1 MKNRIKY
8 LAFGLLTT
16 ILLNAGIA
24 SAETTPF
31 KLEAFGMDTIAG
43 FEAQIYSSKT
53 FANKNV
59 IFTIVKPG
67 GTELNIPVL
76 SNNNGIAEFNLYD
89 YHTKEA
95 GEYKVAAHLENSV
108 NGNFNTFTVFPDNIS
123 SENSKIE
130 PSKLVAKANGTD
142 KVYVTVT
149 LRDKHNNAI
158 KGHEVAVISSRAEDQ
173 VVKISQKAFTDE
185 NGTMIFTLSSTSD
198 GVSIYSFLDSTA
210 NKVLDKRLE
219 IAYTGMENA
228 GGWIETAYAQAGEV
242 STLVFENLPATI
254 LPNSDTPFTLTAY
267 DSEGGIVPN
276 YSGKV
281 HFSVEGANSI
291 YANLPNDYTFDVDFD
306 GGSHEFKGAGSSL
319 NFAQPGSYTVVAT
332 DLGNFTIRG
341 TGEIFVGA
349 GSQPT
354 QTTSTGSDFEL
365 VISSPTSG
373 KYGQREITINGTA
386 PSTDLKIQ
394 FYDNDISLGETEVE
408 GDRTFS
414 FQTDELL
421 DGTHTLIAV
430 ALDNDDT
437 IQYTSEEVTFEIDTA
452 APEVKN
458 IKFTPSTGIKTG
470 DILDIVVTSEPDV
483 FQGAVVF
490 NVDIAELEQ
499 DPNDPTKY
507 NASIQAPSEPGTY
520 PLDVI
525 LVDELGNEGS
535 YTDVAILEIT
545 EGGDGLI
552 DGQEPVAEEDKAP
565 SDVFGVQAIST
576 DAKVTLKWQPATDD
590 SAIDHYKIYFGLTP
604 SNLDRAVNTIDNKT
618 TWYIPDLV
626 NGQEY
631 FFAVVAVDDSDQE
644 SSNKSSIVSGIPY
657 TQVQVFAPPPGETQV
672 KTEPITGTKLES
684 TGPEII
690 WFVLLSLFIS
700 QLYFKFKKEVC

>member
-16 ILLNAGIA
+16 IILNAGIA
-24 SAETTPF
+24 SAESTPF

-59 IFTIVKPG
+59 VFTIVKPS

-76 SNNNGIAEFNLYD
+76 SNDEGIAEFNLYD

-95 GEYKVAAHLENSV
+95 GEYKVAAHLDNGT
-108 NGNFNTFTVFPDNIS
+108 NGNFNTFTVFPDSIS
-123 SENSKIE
+123 SENSTID
-130 PSKLVAKANGTD
+130 PSKLVAKATGTD
-142 KVYVTVT
+142 KIYVTIT
-149 LRDKHNNAI
+149 LRDKYDNPI
-158 KGHEVAVISSRAEDQ
+158 KGHEIAVISSRANDQ
-173 VVKISQKAFTDE
+173 VLKVSQKAFTDE
-185 NGTMIFTLSSTSD
+185 SGSMIFTLSSTSD

-210 NKVLDKRLE
+210 NKVLDKRVE

-228 GGWIETAYAQAGEV
+228 GGSIETAYAQAGEV
-242 STLVFENLPATI
+242 SNLVFENLPATI

-276 YSGKV
+276 YSGSV
-281 HFSVEGANSI
+281 HFSVEGSNSV
-291 YANLPNDYTFDVDFD
+291 YASLPNDYTFDVDFD
-306 GGSHEFKGAGSSL
+306 SGSHEFKGAGSSL
-319 NFAQPGSYTVVAT
+319 NFAQAGTYTVVAT
-332 DLGNFTIRG
+332 DLGDFTIRG
-341 TGEIFVGA
+341 TEEIFVGT
-349 GSQPT
+349 GSQPP
-354 QTTSTGSDFEL
+354 QTTTGNDFEL
-365 VISSPTSG
+365 VIDSPTAG
-373 KYGQREITINGTA
+373 TYGQREFTITGTA
-386 PSTDLKIQ
+386 PSTDLTIQ
-394 FYDNDISLGETEVE
+394 LFDNDVTLGSTEVQ

-421 DGTHTLIAV
+421 DGPHTLIAV
-430 ALDNDDT
+430 ALDSDDT
-437 IQYTSEEVTFEIDTA
+437 IQYTSDEVKIDIDTSP
-452 APEVKN
+452 PEVKN
-458 IKFTPSTGIKTG
+458 IKITPSTGIKTG

-507 NASIQAPSEPGTY
+507 NASIQAPTDPGTY

-535 YTDVAILEIT
+535 YTNVAILEIT

-552 DGQEPVAEEDKAP
+552 DGQQPVAQEDQIP
-565 SDVFGVQAIST
+565 SDVFGVQVVST
-576 DAKVTLKWQPATDD
+576 DAKVTLKWQPASDD
-590 SAIDHYKIYFGLTP
+590 SGIDHYKIYFGLTP
-604 SNLDRAVNTIDNKT
+604 SNLDRAVNTFDNKT
-618 TWYIPDLV
+618 TWYIPNLV

-631 FFAVVAVDDSDQE
+631 FFAVAAVDDADQE
-644 SSNKSSIVSGIPY
+644 SANKSSIVSGIPY
-657 TQVQVFAPPPGETQV
+657 SQVQVFTPPPDESQV
-672 KTEPITGTKLES
+672 KTVTITTNKLES
-684 TGPEII
+684 TGPEMI
-690 WFVLLSLFIS
+690 WFVLISLLIS
-700 QLYFKFKKEVC
+700 QLYFKFKKKVC